1 MAELSFYISQKNNT
15 LYRIDIFSVL
25 FHIVE
30 IREAERK
37 DLLFPS
43 GKVDPVLD
51 EILINAVMGDISL
64 LQESHKT
71 VIPENRPLILV
82 PALPGDHLV
91 SFFRLQGSHAERHQT
106 EEVDGIFRRETIH
119 IHKLIS
125 KDHILGGDPALFLTV
140 GPDAGKA
147 CHVSRRIHVL

>member
-43 GKVDPVLD
+43 GKIDPVLD
-51 EILINAVMGDISL
+51 EILLNTIVGHVSL
-64 LQESHKT
+64 LQEAHKP
-71 VIPENRPLILV
+71 VISKDRSLILI
-82 PALPGDHLV
+82 PAFFCDHQI
-91 SFFRLQGSHAERHQT
+91 SFFRIQSSYAQRYQAKEIN
-106 EEVDGIFRRETIH
+106 GIFRCETVH
-119 IHKLIS
+119 IHKFIS
-125 KDHILGGDPALFLTV
+125 ENHI
-140 GPDAGKA
+140 
-147 CHVSRRIHVL
+147 